1 MNITV
6 LFIALGGAIVFWFFT
21 MRRLRTK
28 PWIEK
33 GLIDVPDG
41 AIGIPAERVGL
52 WVFLCVVTSFFSLFA
67 IMYSERSG
75 YADWRPLPDPQL
87 LWINTIFLVLGSV
100 ALQRARRAAA
110 RDNLSGVKINL
121 TAGGVFTIVFILG
134 QLLAWDQLTS
144 SGYFLATNP
153 ADTFFYLLT
162 GLHGLH
168 LLGGLWVLAKTTNRV
183 WRKLDARDVTQI
195 AGVRLSIQL
204 CSVYWHFLL
213 ILWLVLFYLL
223 SST

>member
-1 MNITV
+1 MNITA
-6 LFIALGGAIVFWFFT
+6 LFIALGGAIVLWFFL

-41 AIGIPAERVGL
+41 AVGIPAERIGL
-52 WVFLCVVTSFFSLFA
+52 WIFLAVVTSFFSLLT
-67 IMYSERSG
+67 IMYTERSG
-75 YADWRPLPDPQL
+75 SVDWRPLPDPQL
-87 LWINTIFLVLGSV
+87 LWINTIFLLLGSV
-100 ALQRARRAAA
+100 AIQRARSAANH
-110 RDNLSGVKINL
+110 DNLAGVKVNL
-121 TAGGVFTIVFILG
+121 TAGGVFTIVFVFG

-168 LLGGLWVLAKTTNRV
+168 LFGGLWVWARTTNRV
-183 WRKLDARDVTQI
+183 WRKLSFLNVTQI
-195 AGVRLSIQL
+195 AEVRLSIQL

-213 ILWLVLFYLL
+213 ILWLMLFYLL